1 MASHRSD
8 PSDRGRPETREPREP
23 REVGVALR
31 PASLSVQDVTQSS
44 INSAS
49 VSSSIFSLHRDVK
62 GVSDAQARLVR
73 VIEDV
78 SQDERE
84 LHQRLSQHDQQLDQL
99 AEKQET
105 LQERELLTRISWNF
119 YRDFVVQKDEKAW
132 RQSLD
137 AEYLRLRTLD
147 GNFQTQMNYLESKI
161 GQLEKCFTDLRGRS
175 NWSLESQGQSRM
187 QRQIEDLRGEFRGN
201 LETLE
206 ARLSGTLSHQ
216 LQSQLMEIVQQQ
228 LQQHVQP
235 QLQQQLQQQ
244 LKDVHVLE
252 VQRLCE
258 EQVKQLEQRLFSG
271 QETLRKEALKREQHL
286 AELQDAAQRLAQT
299 AMQRAQASTEAHAQV
314 FSASSS
320 LGQRLQLVE
329 KEVQS
334 LQRHEKERHKRRIL
348 RLEEDLAG
356 AEEGATAASAAAPST
371 SAIVS
376 PGSSKREFP
385 EASTADLLRIDE
397 LRVQLYT
404 ELSDARHVTTQLS
417 GRVARCEA
425 EILDLRQV
433 MNAAAMEAGSHSS
446 PATPEWPSPWQVAS
460 KTEEPLLQRNGNAL
474 PALPSPPS
482 PAPAPP
488 MGIDAAGP
496 SSHSRLLQGM
506 PEGPQLSSW
515 DGEKAMTR
523 PDSSGV
529 GPALQESPP
538 RTSQRFGVLPPPKVT
553 PAVEPATL

>member
-31 PASLSVQDVTQSS
+31 PASRSLSVQDVTQSS

-78 SQDERE
+78 SQE

-105 LQERELLTRISWNF
+105 LQETFLQ
-119 YRDFVVQKDEKAW
+119 VQKDEKAW

-187 QRQIEDLRGEFRGN
+187 QRQIEEFRGN

-433 MNAAAMEAGSHSS
+433 MNAAAMEDGPRRS

>member
-1 MASHRSD
+1 MADLRD
-8 PSDRGRPETREPREP
+8 PRDRGRPETREGP
-23 REVGVALR
+23 VALR
-31 PASLSVQDVTQSS
+31 PASRSLSVQDVTQSS

-78 SQDERE
+78 SQE

-99 AEKQET
+99 SEKQET
-105 LQERELLTRISWNF
+105 LQETFLQ
-119 YRDFVVQKDEKAW
+119 VQKEEKAW

-147 GNFQTQMNYLESKI
+147 GNFQTQMNYVESKL
-161 GQLEKCFTDLRGRS
+161 GQLEKCLTDRGRS
-175 NWSLESQGQSRM
+175 NWSLDSQGQGRM
-187 QRQIEDLRGEFRGN
+187 QRQMEEFRGN
-201 LETLE
+201 LDTLE
-206 ARLSGTLSHQ
+206 ARLSGALSQQ
-216 LQSQLMEIVQQQ
+216 LQSQLLEIVQQQ
-228 LQQHVQP
+228 LQQVVQP

-244 LKDVHVLE
+244 LKDVHVLD

-258 EQVKQLEQRLFSG
+258 EQVKQLEQRLWSG

-320 LGQRLQLVE
+320 LNQRLQLVE
-329 KEVQS
+329 KELQS

-356 AEEGATAASAAAPST
+356 AEETASAAALPS
-371 SAIVS
+371 SAVVS
-376 PGSSKREFP
+376 PGSAKRELP
-385 EASTADLLRIDE
+385 EASADLLRIDE

-433 MNAAAMEAGSHSS
+433 MNAAAMEDGPPRRS
-446 PATPEWPSPWQVAS
+446 PATPDWPSPWQVAS
-460 KTEEPLLQRNGNAL
+460 RTEEPLQRVPGVPGNAL

-496 SSHSRLLQGM
+496 CPSSHSRLLQGM
-506 PEGPQLSSW
+506 PEGPQLSSSR
-515 DGEKAMTR
+515 DTK
-523 PDSSGV
+523 DSSV
-529 GPALQESPP
+529 PAQESPP
-538 RTSQRFGVLPPPKVT
+538 RSSGRFGVLPPPKVT